1 MNKTEARFSTSSEGI
16 ASFMI
21 WHSVYPD
28 RLAELSTGPVLL
40 FFKDKDYNGI
50 IYKYWK
56 GHPIPICEL
65 AECLNVVQ
73 RIFRLGTI
81 DNDWF
86 FDMWD
91 EIYDIR
97 GDYKDQGNLRL
108 LEEDDG
114 GE

>member
-1 MNKTEARFSTSSEGI
+1 ML
-16 ASFMI
+16 

-28 RLAELSTGPVLL
+28 KLAELSTGPVLL

-56 GHPIPICEL
+56 GEAIPMCEM
-65 AECLNVVQ
+65 AECLAVVQ
-73 RIFRLGTI
+73 KIFRLGTI

-97 GDYKDQGNLRL
+97 GDYKDQGNLSL
-108 LEEDDG
+108 LEEDDDD
-114 GE
+114 

>member
-16 ASFMI
+16 ASFLV
-21 WHSVYPD
+21 WHSIYPEK
-28 RLAELSTGPVLL
+28 LAEFSTDPVLL
-40 FFKDKDYNGI
+40 FYKDKDYDGI

-56 GHPIPICEL
+56 GEAIPICEM
-65 AECLNVVQ
+65 AECLNVVE
-73 RIFRLGTI
+73 RIFRLGRI
-81 DNDWF
+81 EMDWF

-108 LEEDDG
+108 LEEDNDD
-114 GE
+114 

>member
-1 MNKTEARFSTSSEGI
+1 MSGEAKFCTSSEGMT
-16 ASFMI
+16 SYLL

-28 RLAELSTGPVLL
+28 KFAEFSSGPVLL

-50 IYKYWK
+50 IYNYWK
-56 GHPIPICEL
+56 GRAIPICEL
-65 AECLNVVQ
+65 SECLVVAR
-73 RIFRLGTI
+73 RIFREKRI

-97 GDYKDQGNLRL
+97 GDYKNQGNLSL

-114 GE
+114 CE